1 MEAGK
6 GKVDLFLLLFSSIFG
21 GVLLFSSAAY
31 ADGKFFPQVNRVA
44 PAIPSQRA
52 ILSYKDG
59 DETLIIESAL
69 DGEGVE
75 FGWIVPV
82 PAKPSKFKK
91 VSPGLIKTLDLA
103 VQPRLIHNL
112 NYMLR
117 VAFGLSAVVTLLCLM
132 SITKRPRSLIYR
144 ILLYILALIILFFSG
159 IVTMGGMAEGV
170 AATSEKLKVKIHE
183 LLNIGS
189 YELAVLEA
197 EKAEDLNKW
206 LINNNFT
213 GLSKKDE
220 AIISDYIRDKW
231 YFVAAKLRREGDG
244 YSVPHPVSMTFGT
257 PKPVYPVKLTGTLDN
272 QVYLT
277 LFVIADRK
285 AECEQLTLEL
295 SDRYSKEYK
304 VDYDSKIKNAYYNGE
319 TFRQDIGH
327 PEAEN
332 YFWDSC
338 IVNRFTSILDPSQMQ
353 EDLFFQLKK
362 PEHYQKRYHSYQ
374 GARSQ
379 ALKVSLLVWCILLM
393 VVAVICGRA
402 KNTERA
408 KRNASVQILLLG
420 PVILLLSWGIT
431 YLSLPKVEVEVST
444 SARYAGMRNAF
455 KTLEIEMLCRAYY
468 YFRGNDAN
476 EISQIVSGYFASS
489 GSMNFFTNERIIQ
502 EVSPGNYTVV
512 QEDEK
517 VVCRL
522 LSKDG
527 SPEDIVL
534 TSEPKEDDWAGELA
548 SVERKLDDPN
558 KLYEHIFVGEHHL
571 GSYERPGLE
580 DPFLTSEPEE
590 DYRAEELTSIRKL
603 MENPKKLLKQ
613 VCVDKGYHWSNSEGF
628 GILVMLYKSQPKE
641 VATLVLDDLK
651 KRVGRKRD
659 DADLIK
665 YELAMLGCI
674 SHTTPPL
681 EIKDKTKVNSYIE
694 TVENWCN
701 EQM

>member
-1 MEAGK
+1 
-6 GKVDLFLLLFSSIFG
+6 
-21 GVLLFSSAAY
+21 
-31 ADGKFFPQVNRVA
+31 
-44 PAIPSQRA
+44 
-52 ILSYKDG
+52 
-59 DETLIIESAL
+59 
-69 DGEGVE
+69 
-75 FGWIVPV
+75 
-82 PAKPSKFKK
+82 
-91 VSPGLIKTLDLA
+91 
-103 VQPRLIHNL
+103 
-112 NYMLR
+112 
-117 VAFGLSAVVTLLCLM
+117 
-132 SITKRPRSLIYR
+132 
-144 ILLYILALIILFFSG
+144 
-159 IVTMGGMAEGV
+159 
-170 AATSEKLKVKIHE
+170 
-183 LLNIGS
+183 
-189 YELAVLEA
+189 
-197 EKAEDLNKW
+197 
-206 LINNNFT
+206 
-213 GLSKKDE
+213 
-220 AIISDYIRDKW
+220 
-231 YFVAAKLRREGDG
+231 
-244 YSVPHPVSMTFGT
+244 
-257 PKPVYPVKLTGTLDN
+257 
-272 QVYLT
+272 
-277 LFVIADRK
+277 
-285 AECEQLTLEL
+285 
-295 SDRYSKEYK
+295 
-304 VDYDSKIKNAYYNGE
+304 
-319 TFRQDIGH
+319 
-327 PEAEN
+327 
-332 YFWDSC
+332 
-338 IVNRFTSILDPSQMQ
+338 
-353 EDLFFQLKK
+353 
-362 PEHYQKRYHSYQ
+362 
-374 GARSQ
+374 
-379 ALKVSLLVWCILLM
+379 
-393 VVAVICGRA
+393 
-402 KNTERA
+402 
-408 KRNASVQILLLG
+408 
-420 PVILLLSWGIT
+420 
-431 YLSLPKVEVEVST
+431 
-444 SARYAGMRNAF
+444 MRNAF